1 MSRFKYVFFSIIT
14 FGLFTVSA
22 NAASCSYEERA
33 ELNNQITNME
43 MNYEV
48 IRIALDPDEFSPPDF
63 ILGTPDEEGYVEYTD
78 ALQVNILNLTE
89 NTYVEVTNNYDNQ
102 TIRYD
107 YSDTDNGNIAIV
119 WETLGEFVTYTARV
133 YASSNTGCEDTL
145 LRTMR
150 VSLPRYNDYSTYGV
164 CEQVPDYYLCQRYVF
179 FDEIDFDEFS
189 TKVLA
194 EIEKTQ
200 NGGENGEEDN
210 PWYEEIGNFI
220 SEHKTPIIIGIVSIL
235 IIAGVIVVI
244 VVRKRRRSVI

>member
-14 FGLFTVSA
+14 FGLFTISA

-48 IRIALDPDEFSPPDF
+48 IRIALDPDEVSPPDF
-63 ILGTPDEEGYVEYTD
+63 ILGTPDEEGYIEYTD

-107 YSDTDNGNIAIV
+107 YSDTAI
-119 WETLGEFVTYTARV
+119 V
-133 YASSNTGCEDTL
+133 YASGNTGCEDTL

-200 NGGENGEEDN
+200 NGGENGKDDN

-220 SEHKTPIIIGIVSIL
+220 SEHKTPIIIGVVSIL